1 MPNAISPADPAPAP
15 QAEPLSH
22 SAEPGLPAPAIPPT
36 TAPTI
41 APDIPPAAPPDAP
54 PALQDSRSL
63 SLAVLAVLGAIF
75 MLHWASAVVVPLVL
89 ALTLSYALAPL
100 VSRLQR
106 LHLPRTMAAALV
118 LLAIVA
124 ATSWTSYA
132 LSEQATQFVES
143 LPAAAQK
150 IRKAARAKRDQ
161 PETAIDKVQAAA
173 TQLEQ
178 AAKEGSKPAPV
189 ERGVTRV
196 QIERSQFNV
205 KDYLWNSMPSVATG
219 AGQAMAVLFIMFFLL
234 ASGDRFRRKIVK
246 LAGPTI
252 ARRKLTLQAL
262 DEITDQVQRYLMVQL
277 LISLLVGVA
286 TWLAYLAVGVEN
298 AAVWGV
304 LAFVLNFI
312 PYIGSVLITGA
323 SALAGFVQ
331 FGSAD
336 MALLLAGLAMLIH
349 IVSGNLL
356 MPWLTSRAS
365 RLNPVA
371 VFVGVLFFGWLWGV
385 WGLVLGVPILLMVKA
400 ICDRMDEL
408 RPVSEMLGD

>member
-1 MPNAISPADPAPAP
+1 MPDDIAPADPTPPPQAVPLSISPDVSAMAPAP
-15 QAEPLSH
+15 TM
-22 SAEPGLPAPAIPPT
+22 LPAP
-36 TAPTI
+36 
-41 APDIPPAAPPDAP
+41 PDT
-54 PALQDSRSL
+54 RSL
-63 SLAVLAVLGAIF
+63 SLAVLAILGSIV
-75 MLHWASAVVVPLVL
+75 MLHWASAVLIPLML

-100 VSRLQR
+100 INRLQR
-106 LHLPRTMAAALV
+106 LRLPRPLAAASV
-118 LLAIVA
+118 LLAIVG
-124 ATSWTSYA
+124 ATAWTGVA
-132 LSEQATQFVES
+132 LNDQATQFVES

-150 IRKAARAKRDQ
+150 IRQAARAQRNQ
-161 PETAIDKVQAAA
+161 PETTIDKVQAAA

-205 KDYLWNSMPSVATG
+205 KDYLWNSVPSVA
-219 AGQAMAVLFIMFFLL
+219 ALLGQTMAVLFIMFFLL
-234 ASGDRFRRKIVK
+234 ASGDRFRRKIVR
-246 LAGPTI
+246 LAGPTF
-252 ARRKLTLQAL
+252 ARRKITLQAL
-262 DEITDQVQRYLMVQL
+262 DEINDQVQRYMMVQL
-277 LISLLVGVA
+277 LISLLVGFA

-312 PYIGSVLITGA
+312 PYIGSVLLTGA

-349 IVSGNLL
+349 IISGNLL

-365 RLNPVA
+365 RLNAVA

-400 ICDRMDEL
+400 VCDRIDDFKS
-408 RPVSEMLGD
+408 VSEMLGD

>member
-1 MPNAISPADPAPAP
+1 MPEKTSVADQTPSPTPAAGPVGGSPDIGVAS
-15 QAEPLSH
+15 PLQ
-22 SAEPGLPAPAIPPT
+22 LPAPL
-36 TAPTI
+36 
-41 APDIPPAAPPDAP
+41 DN
-54 PALQDSRSL
+54 RSL
-63 SLAVLAVLGAIF
+63 SLAVLAILGSIV
-75 MLHWASAVVVPLVL
+75 MLHWASAVLIPLML
-89 ALTLSYALAPL
+89 ALTLSYALTPL
-100 VSRLQR
+100 VNRVQR
-106 LHLPRTMAAALV
+106 LRLPRPLAAALV
-118 LLAIVA
+118 LLAIVS
-124 ATSWTSYA
+124 ATGWISYA
-132 LSEQATQFVES
+132 LSDQATRFVES
-143 LPAAAQK
+143 LPTAAQK
-150 IRKAARAKRDQ
+150 IRQAARAQRNQ

-205 KDYLWNSMPSVATG
+205 KDYLWNSMPNVA
-219 AGQAMAVLFIMFFLL
+219 ALVGQAMAVLFIMFFLL
-234 ASGDRFRRKIVK
+234 ASGDRFRRKIVR
-246 LAGPTI
+246 LAGPTFT
-252 ARRKLTLQAL
+252 RRKITLQAL
-262 DEITDQVQRYLMVQL
+262 DEINDQVQRYMMVQL
-277 LISLLVGVA
+277 LISLLVGFA

-331 FGSAD
+331 FGNAD

-365 RLNPVA
+365 RLNAVT

-400 ICDRMDEL
+400 VCDRVDDFKS
-408 RPVSEMLGD
+408 VSEMLGD